1 MHHDL
6 QRDTTFKVS
15 LEDSSGD
22 DDMPVYLLIKDRKLK
37 WGNKPL
43 NFISRQNDTPYII
56 TSKYFFDS
64 CYLQQVGVPLAFG
77 EEYGISATNQM
88 FATLA
93 GGFLPY
99 IFRTVL
105 FKQVG
110 PVTVDPDNLS
120 LKSKFKRK
128 IEEYT
133 QNWIVSDSKSTTVKV
148 DSDPHVDIHEKSKDE
163 EVMLQEITPI
173 IKNDTSDKIDILIY
187 DKFTV

>member
-1 MHHDL
+1 M
-6 QRDTTFKVS
+6 
-15 LEDSSGD
+15 E
-22 DDMPVYLLIKDRKLK
+22 
-37 WGNKPL
+37 NKPL
-43 NFISRQNDTPYII
+43 NFISRQNHTPYII
-56 TSKYFFDS
+56 TSTFFFDS
-64 CYLQQVGVPLAFG
+64 CYLQQVGVPGPLLTSLLRATQRFMIICVFLFFVVAVILAFG
-77 EEYGISATNQM
+77 EEYGISPTNQM

-120 LKSKFKRK
+120 FKSKFKRK

-148 DSDPHVDIHEKSKDE
+148 DHVDIHEKS
-163 EVMLQEITPI
+163 M
-173 IKNDTSDKIDILIY
+173 KNQKTK
-187 DKFTV
+187 K